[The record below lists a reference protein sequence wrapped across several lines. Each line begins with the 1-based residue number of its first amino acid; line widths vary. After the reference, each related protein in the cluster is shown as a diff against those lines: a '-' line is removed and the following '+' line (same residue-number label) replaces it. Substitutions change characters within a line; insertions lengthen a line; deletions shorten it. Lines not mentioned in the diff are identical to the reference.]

1 MKVKFKVKIY
11 YNLKNEKT
19 NTKIYFWIWI
29 KYTGYLFLKICVMNN
44 KLSSIVEII
53 TEKYYVKIHVIINYY
68 LLSKHLIL
76 ATR

>member
-1 MKVKFKVKIY
+1 
-11 YNLKNEKT
+11 
-19 NTKIYFWIWI
+19 
-29 KYTGYLFLKICVMNN
+29 MNN
-44 KLSSIVEII
+44 KLSSIVEIN